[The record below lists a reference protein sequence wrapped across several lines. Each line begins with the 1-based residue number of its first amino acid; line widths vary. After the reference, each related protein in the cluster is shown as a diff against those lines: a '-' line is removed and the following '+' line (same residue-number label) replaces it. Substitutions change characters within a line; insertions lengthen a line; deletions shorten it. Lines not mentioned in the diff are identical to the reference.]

1 MTGQRSV
8 SEQNLSLPAAA
19 RPLVVLLGVLIRAER
34 IRSQRWS
41 APTRTRNLP
50 PNYRE
55 IISVDEITQTAAP
68 DNAGANQSS
77 NPPFIRSGHLAAPG
91 FSEHRIYWE
100 EYGSLAGEPVIV
112 MHGGP
117 GAGSHRSLV
126 RFFNPQRYRIIL
138 FDQRGCGK
146 STPSAS
152 DDDATAA
159 LTDNTTQHLID
170 DVSAL
175 RHELSINGKMHVS
188 GGSWGSTLA
197 LAYAIAHPETVQT
210 LILRG
215 VFLCRRADVDYFFQG
230 NAAGFAADPLI
241 MPVPG
246 AYLDFPTAWRRFVDA
261 IPPEDRGDVVKGL
274 AKAFSKPP
282 RNDAERERVV
292 KAAAACIAWEGSAS
306 RLNRDENS
314 HGQPNQKYA
323 LTAARILVH
332 YMINGGFL
340 GADGEANRDNNYI
353 LDHVIRLRDIPVH
366 VVHGRY
372 DRVCPLYQAEA
383 LVRALRNAGNNTV
396 NYFITTAG
404 HSSFEPET
412 DTRLRTIVNELPRM
426 TRPETASL

>member
-1 MTGQRSV
+1 M
-8 SEQNLSLPAAA
+8 
-19 RPLVVLLGVLIRAER
+19 
-34 IRSQRWS
+34 
-41 APTRTRNLP
+41 
-50 PNYRE
+50 
-55 IISVDEITQTAAP
+55 DEITQTAAP
-68 DNAGANQSS
+68 NNAGANRPSS
-77 NPPFIRSGHLAAPG
+77 PPFIRSGHLAAPG

-117 GAGSHRSLV
+117 GAGSHSSFA
-126 RFFNPQRYRIIL
+126 RFFNPQRYHVIL

-152 DDDATAA
+152 DDDATSA

-170 DVSAL
+170 DVLAL
-175 RHELSINGKMHVS
+175 RHELSINGKMHVF
-188 GGSWGSTLA
+188 GGSWGCTLA

-215 VFLCRRADVDYFFQG
+215 VFLCRTADVDYFFQG
-230 NAAGFAADPLI
+230 NAAEFAADPLA

-246 AYLDFPTAWRRFVDA
+246 AYLDFPTAWRHFVDA

-274 AKAFSKPP
+274 AKAFSALP
-282 RNDAERERVV
+282 RTDEERERLV
-292 KAAAACIAWEGSAS
+292 KAASACVAWEGSAS

-314 HGQPNQKYA
+314 DGQPNQKYA
-323 LTAARILVH
+323 LAAARILIH

-340 GADGEANRDNNYI
+340 GARGEANRDNNYI
-353 LDHVIRLRDIPVH
+353 LDHIARLRAIPVH

-372 DRVCPLYQAEA
+372 DRVCHLYQAEA
-383 LVRALRNAGNNTV
+383 LVRALGNVGNIAV

-412 DTRLRTIVNELPRM
+412 DTRLRTIMNELPPM
-426 TRPETASL
+426 TPTETESL

>member
-1 MTGQRSV
+1 MDAS
-8 SEQNLSLPAAA
+8 
-19 RPLVVLLGVLIRAER
+19 
-34 IRSQRWS
+34 
-41 APTRTRNLP
+41 
-50 PNYRE
+50 
-55 IISVDEITQTAAP
+55 TQTAASNNEP
-68 DNAGANQSS
+68 A

-100 EYGSLAGEPVIV
+100 EYGSLGGEPVIV

-117 GAGSHRSLV
+117 GAGSHGSSV
-126 RFFNPQRYRIIL
+126 RFFNQQRYRVVL

-152 DDDATAA
+152 DDDATPA

-175 RHELSINGKMHVS
+175 RHELNINGKMHVF

-197 LAYAIAHPETVQT
+197 LAYAIAHPATVQT

-230 NAAGFAADPLI
+230 NAAEFAGDPLA
-241 MPVPG
+241 MPTPG
-246 AYLDFPTAWRRFVDA
+246 AYLDFPTAWRHFVDV
-261 IPPEDRGDVVKGL
+261 IPPEDRGDVVNGL
-274 AKAFSKPP
+274 AKAFAGPP
-282 RNDAERERVV
+282 RTDVGRERLV
-292 KAAAACIAWEGSAS
+292 KAASACVAWEGSAS

-340 GADGEANRDNNYI
+340 DAGGAPNRDNNYI
-353 LDHVIRLRDIPVH
+353 LDHIAGLRDIPVH

-372 DRVCPLYQAEA
+372 DRVCHLYQAEA
-383 LVRALRNAGNNTV
+383 LVRALRDAGNNAV

-404 HSSFEPET
+404 HSSFEPENRHPAP
-412 DTRLRTIVNELPRM
+412 DDHERAAADDL
-426 TRPETASL
+426 A